1 MLALCR
7 ILQMARQL
15 EQRGGGKQGRE
26 WERPRARAQ
35 VAVGARLGTGVT
47 WHAGTGAHRMGSGQP
62 VVGSFQ
68 LSKLWSL
75 LMNQNFPRKPNM

>member
-15 EQRGGGKQGRE
+15 ERRGGGRQGRE

-35 VAVGARLGTGVT
+35 VAAGARLGVGVT
-47 WHAGTGAHRMGSGQP
+47 RHAWTGAHRTGSGQP
-62 VVGSFQ
+62 IVVGFQ

-75 LMNQNFPRKPNM
+75 LMNQNFPRKPNI